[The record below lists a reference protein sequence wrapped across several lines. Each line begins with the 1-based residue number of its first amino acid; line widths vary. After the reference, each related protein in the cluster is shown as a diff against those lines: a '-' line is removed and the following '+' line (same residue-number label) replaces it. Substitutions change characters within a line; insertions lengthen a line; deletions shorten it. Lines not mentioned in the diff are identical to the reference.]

1 VSRAALAAGL
11 LLLAGAAAAEPTPE
25 ARGLE
30 IALAADARG
39 AGFADY
45 AAVGEMILKD
55 KGGAQSRRR
64 FRLQVLEA
72 DGDADGDRSLLVFD
86 WPADIKDTALLTV
99 AHKEGDDDQW
109 LYLPALKRVKRISA
123 SGRSGSFVGSELAY
137 EDMVGEEVERYR
149 HRWLRDE
156 PCPGGLDLLC
166 HVNER
171 VPVEVGSGYSRQ
183 VAWLDTE
190 ELRVVKV
197 DYYDRK
203 GDLLKTM
210 IVEGYRRYLERFWR
224 AERMVMTNHQTGKST
239 EMLWS
244 DYRFQVGMSAEDF
257 SPRALE
263 RAR

>member
-1 VSRAALAAGL
+1 MSRAALATGL
-11 LLLAGAAAAEPTPE
+11 LLLAAAAAAAEPTPE
-25 ARGLE
+25 ARGLA
-30 IALAADARG
+30 IARAAEARG

-45 AAVGEMILKD
+45 TAAGEMILKD
-55 KGGAQSRRR
+55 KSGAESRRR
-64 FRLQVLEA
+64 FRLQVLEQA
-72 DGDADGDRSLLVFD
+72 GDGDRSLLVFD
-86 WPADIKDTALLTV
+86 WPADIKDTALLTI
-99 AHKEGDDDQW
+99 AHKQGDDDQW
-109 LYLPALKRVKRISA
+109 LYLPAVKRVKRISA

-149 HRWLRDE
+149 YRWLGDE
-156 PCPGGLDLLC
+156 PCPGGLDLVC

-171 VPVEVGSGYSRQ
+171 VPVAAGSGYSRQ

-190 ELRVVKV
+190 ELRVIRV

-210 IVEGYRRYLERFWR
+210 MVDGYRRYAERFWR
-224 AERMVMTNHQTGKST
+224 PERMTMTNLQTGKST
-239 EMLWS
+239 VMLWR
-244 DYRFQVGMSAEDF
+244 DYRFRVGLAAEDF